1 METDKMGT
9 ASLVIGIIAIIF
21 GFIPVFN
28 YCLLI
33 PALLG
38 LVLGIIDIGIKV
50 KQNKPKGESI
60 CGVVLNGLAIFVIA
74 AWTVAI
80 ALMISSSG
88 EQIQRIQL
96 IVQDQLSRM
105 QRQSA
110 SYISDLEYS
119 SNKEKN
125 EEE

>member
-1 METDKMGT
+1 MGT

-21 GFIPVFN
+21 GFIPIIN
-28 YCLLI
+28 YFLLI

-38 LVLGIIDIGIKV
+38 LILGIIDIGIKV
-50 KQNKPKGESI
+50 KQNKSRSESI
-60 CGVVLNGLAIFVIA
+60 CGVVLNALAIFVIA

-80 ALMISSSG
+80 ALIISSSG

-96 IVQDQLSRM
+96 TVQDQLARM

-110 SYISDLEYS
+110 SYISDLES
-119 SNKEKN
+119 SSAKEKG

>member
-1 METDKMGT
+1 MGT

-21 GFIPVFN
+21 GFIPIIN
-28 YCLLI
+28 YFLLI

-38 LVLGIIDIGIKV
+38 LILGIIDIGIKV
-50 KQNKPKGESI
+50 KQNKSRSESI
-60 CGVVLNGLAIFVIA
+60 CGVVLNALAIFVIA

-80 ALMISSSG
+80 ALIISSSG

-96 IVQDQLSRM
+96 TVQDQFARM

-110 SYISDLEYS
+110 SYISDLES
-119 SNKEKN
+119 SSAKEKA

>member
-1 METDKMGT
+1 MGT

-21 GFIPVFN
+21 GFIPIIN
-28 YCLLI
+28 YFLLI

-38 LVLGIIDIGIKV
+38 LILGIIDIGIKV
-50 KQNKPKGESI
+50 KQNKSRSESI
-60 CGVVLNGLAIFVIA
+60 CGVVLNALAIFVIA

-80 ALMISSSG
+80 ALIISSSG

-96 IVQDQLSRM
+96 TVQDQLARM

-110 SYISDLEYS
+110 SYISDLES
-119 SNKEKN
+119 SSAKEKA

>member
-1 METDKMGT
+1 MGT

-21 GFIPVFN
+21 GFIPIIN
-28 YCLLI
+28 YFLLI

-38 LVLGIIDIGIKV
+38 LILGIIDIGIKV
-50 KQNKPKGESI
+50 KQNKSRGESI
-60 CGVVLNGLAIFVIA
+60 CGVVLNALAIFVIA

-80 ALMISSSG
+80 ALIISSSG

-96 IVQDQLSRM
+96 TVQDQLARM

-110 SYISDLEYS
+110 SYISDLES
-119 SNKEKN
+119 SSAKEKA